1 MQESEM
7 SLEEQF
13 AAALATG
20 GYFALMGYLQY
31 LGVRRLPA

>member
-1 MQESEM
+1 
-7 SLEEQF
+7 LPLTG
-13 AAALATG
+13 AGVVTTLATG